1 MEFLGNSK
9 GSKPL
14 TVDAHSLYQAL
25 AVGDLPAAWLLTRP
39 FLEQGKNEKLSVSTA
54 FNCGLCLYQLEEY
67 EKALAELKRAEQSLN
82 TPPDID
88 MQEKKLFLHAIET
101 GKQTA
106 LLPLN
111 PESEKGLE
119 RYAFIRVRWLMA
131 LCLIQLERQQE
142 AAPMIRFLNQYHI
155 EL

>member
-54 FNCGLCLYQLEEY
+54 FNCGLCLYQLGEY
-67 EKALAELKRAEQSLN
+67 EKALAELKRAEQTLN

-101 GKQTA
+101 GKQTV

-111 PESEKGLE
+111 PESEKGL
-119 RYAFIRVRWLMA
+119 RPSRRVRSA
-131 LCLIQLERQQE
+131 GRV
-142 AAPMIRFLNQYHI
+142 
-155 EL
+155 